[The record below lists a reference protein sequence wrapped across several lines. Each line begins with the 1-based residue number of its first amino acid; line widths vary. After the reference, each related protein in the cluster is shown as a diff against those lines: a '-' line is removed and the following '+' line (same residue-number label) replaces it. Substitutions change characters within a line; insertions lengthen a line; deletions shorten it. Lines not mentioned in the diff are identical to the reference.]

1 MRCPYC
7 GQTETKVID
16 SRATVDSDAIRR
28 RRECLKCSQR
38 YTTYE
43 RIEESPLTIIKKDG
57 QREIFDRNKL
67 KMGILRATVK
77 RHVSDDDIERLI
89 NNIETELRNKFQY
102 EVKARNLGNMVL
114 KRLREI
120 DKVAYI
126 RFASV
131 YKEFSDLDDFISE
144 LSKLK

>member
-1 MRCPYC
+1 
-7 GQTETKVID
+7 
-16 SRATVDSDAIRR
+16 
-28 RRECLKCSQR
+28 
-38 YTTYE
+38 
-43 RIEESPLTIIKKDG
+43 
-57 QREIFDRNKL
+57 
-67 KMGILRATVK
+67 MGILRATVK

-131 YKEFSDLDDFISE
+131 YKEFGDLDDFISE

>member
-131 YKEFSDLDDFISE
+131 YKEFGDLDDFISE